1 MNATHQP
8 AQVLASILAG
18 AWLAQA
24 LAVAAKLCVADLLNA
39 GPKTPAEIATAT
51 GTEAAAMYR
60 VLRAL
65 AGAGIFAEDESGR
78 FGLTSLAGPLRSDAA
93 DSIRAYAVMAGERW
107 VWQSVGALEHSLRTG
122 APAFDYVFGAPI
134 FDYYAAHPDAAQVS
148 ADGLK
153 SVGRGQDA
161 AVAAAYDFSR
171 AGTVV
176 DVGGGQGGLLAAILA
191 ASPLARGVLF
201 DLPHVASMARQNLET
216 AGLSARC
223 RTEAG
228 DFFKEVPA
236 GGDIYLLRKVI
247 HDWDDER
254 ARHIL
259 RTCRSAMTEGSRL
272 LLLEMVVPAGNT
284 PSYAKLLDL
293 LMLVY
298 AGGRE
303 RTESEY
309 RNLLVSA
316 GFSMKRIVPS
326 ASAISIIEATPG

>member
-1 MNATHQP
+1 MH
-8 AQVLASILAG
+8 LS
-18 AWLAQA
+18 
-24 LAVAAKLCVADLLNA
+24 
-39 GPKTPAEIATAT
+39 
-51 GTEAAAMYR
+51 
-60 VLRAL
+60 
-65 AGAGIFAEDESGR
+65 
-78 FGLTSLAGPLRSDAA
+78 
-93 DSIRAYAVMAGERW
+93 
-107 VWQSVGALEHSLRTG
+107 SLRTG

-176 DVGGGQGGLLAAILA
+176 DVGGGQGGLLAAILT

-223 RTEAG
+223 RTEAW

-259 RTCRSAMTEGSRL
+259 RICRSAMTERSRL
-272 LLLEMVVPAGNT
+272 RRLAMAALAGHI
-284 PSYAKLLDL
+284 PPDAKLLHL
-293 LMLVY
+293 RMLVY
-298 AGGRE
+298 SGARE
-303 RTESEY
+303 RT
-309 RNLLVSA
+309 
-316 GFSMKRIVPS
+316 
-326 ASAISIIEATPG
+326 